1 MRFRKEGKVT
11 GEKAIKKLLEIRP
24 EKGIVLQRAS
34 VNFLNE
40 RENFL
45 RSSATSSTV
54 LGYR

>member
-24 EKGIVLQRAS
+24 EKGIVLQHAS